1 MSSILSIDLM
11 KKIFKAEYAELNA
24 IHEYL
29 KKFLKEHHVNEE
41 LLFKTMVFS
50 EEIMTNI
57 SRYAYPENDGINNP
71 IEIDIRII
79 NKKRIV
85 MEISDYGIAFDPLTY
100 HKPEKKSEVEL
111 GGFGLILVKKITHK
125 LKYRRENNRNII
137 TAIITSHDSP

>member
-1 MSSILSIDLM
+1 M

-100 HKPEKKSEVEL
+100 HKPEKKS
-111 GGFGLILVKKITHK
+111 
-125 LKYRRENNRNII
+125 LKVARERRSR
-137 TAIITSHDSP
+137 SPRL